1 MFEIFSFGKN
11 KLIMKIERNY
21 LVLLIITCAAIFFV
35 NLGSL
40 PVNIMEARNFI
51 TAREMLT
58 DGNWLLTTIN
68 GEPRYQKPPLPT
80 WLTAFSAAIFGIKSV
95 WALRLPAA
103 IMSLILVLISYK
115 FAQKLTSEKLYSFI
129 SSLVMATSFYIVAS
143 ARDGQWDIYTHGF
156 MMLCIY
162 MLYHFFIEDLTRHNV
177 GNHKY
182 RNALLAGLF
191 FGFSFLSK
199 GPVSFYA
206 LLLPFL
212 ISFGIVYKFRD
223 LKSRWLPLLLFIVVA
238 AIVSSWWHW
247 YTLTFDPVAIEITKK
262 ETTNWIS
269 YEIKP
274 FYYYWSFF
282 TQSGVWTIPAFVALL
297 YPYLKNRVFN
307 KKAYLFTFLWT
318 IISVVLLSL
327 IPEKK
332 SRYLLPVLIPMALN
346 TGFYIEYL
354 FRRFKELTDKK
365 ETIPVYFNF
374 GLIALIGIIFPIGGY
389 IFLKD
394 GLEGNWL
401 WFVLLSITLLIIGV
415 FMFRNLFRR
424 KISNVFFLTI
434 AFIVTV
440 IWFGL
445 PLSNA
450 ITNNPEY
457 KSFSELNAFG
467 KTEGLSIY
475 EFSDMTPELIW
486 DYGEKM
492 TILKDDNNVII
503 PEESKFGVMVSENNL
518 ENFNNTFADYH
529 KELVER
535 YDMNPKGS
543 DSRTHKNR
551 LYRDLFIVSKK

>member
-1 MFEIFSFGKN
+1 
-11 KLIMKIERNY
+11 MKSEKNY
-21 LVLLIITCAAIFFV
+21 LLLLMFCCVAIFFV
-35 NLGSL
+35 NLHSL

-51 TAREMLT
+51 TAREMLN
-58 DGNWLLTTIN
+58 DGHWLLTTIN

-103 IMSLILVLISYK
+103 IMTLVLVLFSYK
-115 FAQKLTSEKLYSFI
+115 LAKKITREKLYSFI
-129 SSLVMATSFYIVAS
+129 SALVMATSFYIVAS

-156 MMLCIY
+156 MMGCIY
-162 MLYHFFIEDLTRHNV
+162 LLYLFFTKEK
-177 GNHKY
+177 HKY

-191 FGFSFLSK
+191 FGCSFLSK

-212 ISFGIVYKFRD
+212 IAFGIVYKYKGF
-223 LKSRWLPLLLFIVVA
+223 KSRWLPLFGFLVVA
-238 AIVSSWWHW
+238 AIVSFWWHW
-247 YTLTFDPVAIEITKK
+247 YTLKFDPAAASITKN
-262 ETTNWIS
+262 ETTNWIN
-269 YEIKP
+269 YETKP

-282 TQSGVWTIPAFVALL
+282 TQSGVWTIPAFIALL

-318 IISVVLLSL
+318 MLSVILLSL

-354 FRRFKELTDKK
+354 FRRFKELKDKR

-374 GLIALIGIIFPIGGY
+374 GLIAFIGMAFPIGGY

-394 GLEGNWL
+394 GLAGNWV
-401 WFVLLSITLLIIGV
+401 WFVLLSVVLFGIGI

-424 KISNVFFLTI
+424 NIATVFYLTI
-434 AFIVTV
+434 AFIVSV

-445 PLSNA
+445 PLSAA

-457 KSFSELNAFG
+457 KPFSELQFWEKQQNL
-467 KTEGLSIY
+467 KVY

-492 TILKDDNNVII
+492 KVLKEGENISI
-503 PEESKFGVMVSENNL
+503 PEENQFGVLVQEENL
-518 ENFNNTFADYH
+518 QLFKETFPNFRRERVA
-529 KELVER
+529 R
-535 YDMNPKGS
+535 YDMNPKGKE
-543 DSRTHKNR
+543 SRTHKTR
-551 LYRDLFIVSKK
+551 LYRDLFIVSKQ